1 MTDNF
6 IEIGGITYL
15 PEAKAIVAMES
26 SRELF
31 YESTD
36 LQPVTI
42 DGYRISPW
50 GVTNDMPQ
58 LIIEKAEASE
68 IVQSNLLFNIEAG
81 YGQGIKPMRRIIEN
95 RKLAGY
101 EEVYDGEVVD
111 FFAQNDINGY
121 YLEQLSD
128 LQFFYNV
135 FPEIILSGDKRKIVS
150 LRSKEAAF
158 SRWGV
163 MDPKKGCITK
173 HYYSAKWNNGAR
185 KENIAESDVLA
196 GYNPFQDLTSRVSTG
211 SYTQLRFI
219 VPVNFP
225 TPGKTYYQKPYWW
238 SIFQSGWYDFLI
250 MIPEFKKAL
259 LKNQLALKYIIYLSD
274 KYFSEIFKD
283 EGIDTSNAE
292 AVKARKNLEYGR
304 FRDFLAGEKNAGKGI
319 VALKKLVASGTGS
332 TEEKYIEIV
341 PLKTEIAG
349 GEYLEDSEEASNIIS
364 YAMGVHPSLIG
375 STPGK
380 NSGSFSGTDKRELFQ
395 IKQALMKPFRDRL
408 LKPLELIKQ
417 FNKWDKDIVF
427 AIPEPVF
434 TTLDKNKTGQETA
447 VNK

>member
-1 MTDNF
+1 
-6 IEIGGITYL
+6 
-15 PEAKAIVAMES
+15 
-26 SRELF
+26 
-31 YESTD
+31 
-36 LQPVTI
+36 
-42 DGYRISPW
+42 
-50 GVTNDMPQ
+50 MPQ
-58 LIIEKAEASE
+58 LIIEKAEKSE
-68 IVQSNLLFNIEAG
+68 IVESNLLFNILAG
-81 YGQGIKPMRRIIEN
+81 YGQGIKPMRRIIE
-95 RKLAGY
+95 KGKPATFEDIY
-101 EEVYDGEVVD
+101 EGEVVD
-111 FFAQNDINGY
+111 FFDQNDINGFF
-121 YLEQLSD
+121 LEQLSD
-128 LQFFYNV
+128 LHFFYNV

-163 MDPKKGCITK
+163 MDPKKGVINK
-173 HYYSAKWNNGAR
+173 HYYSAKWNDGPR
-185 KENIAESDVLA
+185 KDNIAVSDVLDS
-196 GYNPFQDLTSRVSTG
+196 YNPLLDLTSRLSTG
-211 SYTQLRFI
+211 SFSQLRFI

-225 TPGKTYYQKPYWW
+225 TPGKLYYQKPYWW
-238 SIFQSGWYDFLI
+238 SIFQSGWYDFLM

-274 KYFSEIFKD
+274 KYFSEIFKE
-283 EGIDTSNAE
+283 EGIDTSNSE

-319 VALKKLVASGTGS
+319 VALKKLIASGSGS
-332 TEEKYIEIV
+332 TEEKYIDIV

>member
-36 LQPVTI
+36 LQPVTV
-42 DGYRISPW
+42 DGYKISPW

-196 GYNPFQDLTSRVSTG
+196 AYNPFQDLTSRVSTG

>member
-1 MTDNF
+1 MSDNF
-6 IEIGGITYL
+6 IEIGGFTYL
-15 PEAKAIVAMES
+15 PEAKAIIAMES

-31 YESTD
+31 AESVD
-36 LQPVTI
+36 LKPVSV
-42 DGYRISPW
+42 DGYSISPW
-50 GVTNDMPQ
+50 GPTNDMPK
-58 LIIEKAEASE
+58 LIIEKAKKSE
-68 IVQSNLLFNIEAG
+68 IVQSNLLFNIQSG

-95 RKLAGY
+95 NKIVGFEEIY
-101 EEVYDGEVVD
+101 EGEVVD
-111 FFAQNDINGY
+111 FFEQNDINGFF
-121 YLEQLSD
+121 LEQLSD
-128 LQFFYNV
+128 MHYFYNV

-150 LRSKEAAF
+150 LRSKEATF

-163 MDPKKGCITK
+163 MDPKKGYITK
-173 HYYSAKWNNGAR
+173 HYYSAKWNDGAR
-185 KENIAESDVLA
+185 KETISESDVLNN
-196 GYNPFQDLTSRVSTG
+196 YNPYQDLVSRISTG
-211 SYTQLRFI
+211 SYSQLRFI

-225 TPGKTYYQKPYWW
+225 TPGKTYYQDPYWW

-274 KYFSEIFKD
+274 KYFTEIFKE
-283 EGIDTSNAE
+283 EGIDTNNAE
-292 AVKARKNLEYGR
+292 AVKTRKALEYGR

-319 VALKKLVASGTGS
+319 VALKKLIASGSGS
-332 TEEKYIEIV
+332 TEEKYIDIV

-349 GEYLEDSEEASNIIS
+349 GEYLEDSEEVSNIIS

-380 NSGSFSGTDKRELFQ
+380 NSGSQSGTEKRELFQ

-408 LKPLELIKQ
+408 LKPLELIKLY
-417 FNKWDKDIVF
+417 NKWDKDIVF

>member
-1 MTDNF
+1 MSDNF
-6 IEIGGITYL
+6 IEIGGFTYL
-15 PEAKAIVAMES
+15 PEAKAIIAMES

-31 YESTD
+31 SESVD
-36 LQPVTI
+36 LKPVSV
-42 DGYRISPW
+42 DGYAISPW
-50 GVTNDMPQ
+50 GPTNDMPQ
-58 LIIEKAEASE
+58 LILEKAKKSE
-68 IVQSNLLFNIEAG
+68 IVQSNLLFNIQSG

-95 RKLAGY
+95 KKIVGFEEIY
-101 EEVYDGEVVD
+101 EGEVVD
-111 FFAQNDINGY
+111 FFAQNDINGFF
-121 YLEQLSD
+121 LEQLSD
-128 LQFFYNV
+128 MHYFYNV

-150 LRSKEAAF
+150 LRSKEATF

-173 HYYSAKWNNGAR
+173 HYYSAKWNDGAR
-185 KENIAESDVLA
+185 KETISESDVLNN
-196 GYNPFQDLTSRVSTG
+196 YNPYQDLVSRISTG
-211 SYTQLRFI
+211 SYSQLRFI

-225 TPGKTYYQKPYWW
+225 TPGKTYYQDPYWW
-238 SIFQSGWYDFLI
+238 AIFQSGWYDFLM

-274 KYFSEIFKD
+274 KYFTEIFKE
-283 EGIDTSNAE
+283 EGIDTNNIE
-292 AVKARKNLEYGR
+292 AVRTRKALEYGR

-319 VALKKLVASGTGS
+319 VALKKLIASGSGS
-332 TEEKYIEIV
+332 TEEKYIDIV

-349 GEYLEDSEEASNIIS
+349 GEYLEDSEEVSNIIS

-375 STPGK
+375 SVPGK
-380 NSGSFSGTDKRELFQ
+380 NAGSQSGTDKRELFQ

-408 LKPLELIKQ
+408 LKPLELIKLY
-417 FNKWDKDIVF
+417 NKWDKDIVF